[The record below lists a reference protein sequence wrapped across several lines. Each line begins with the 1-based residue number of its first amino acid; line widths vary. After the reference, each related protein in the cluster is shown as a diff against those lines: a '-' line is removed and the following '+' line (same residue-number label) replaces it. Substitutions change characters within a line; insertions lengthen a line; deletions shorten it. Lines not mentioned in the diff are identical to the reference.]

1 MIRQDDKY
9 KHPVLVQAQAV
20 KYGQRVCGDLVFED
34 RQADGAT
41 FMVLDGIGSGIKANV
56 AAQMF
61 SARLSEL
68 LKRGFSVY
76 EATASLVATLHRA
89 RTEDILFSA
98 FTLIRILPDGSASA
112 VSYEMPAPLFIEAR
126 TVSIAKQR
134 FFTMAGEVVGEAL
147 FKLRPGSGFLVVS
160 DGVTQAGMGGS
171 LAQGWTIEGTRD
183 FAAKALHDGLRLSQL
198 PQLLVDEAGR
208 LCGGR
213 HGDDATAAFFAAR
226 PGKTVQILTGPPV
239 NASDDAEFVSK
250 FLASDGVKVVCGST
264 TSDIC
269 ADRSGRE
276 IRTGTGGTPFEPP
289 EHFIAGIDLVT
300 EGALTLNQLF
310 NVLDEKSEDL
320 DPVSPVTRLRGYLEE
335 ADRVHFRVG
344 GANNPGH
351 ANIIFRQLG
360 VLPRSVI
367 VPLIADKLRGKGKLV
382 IIDNC

>member
-1 MIRQDDKY
+1 MIRLDAKY

-41 FMVLDGIGSGIKANV
+41 FMVLDGIGSGIKANL

-68 LKRGFSVY
+68 LKRGFSVH
-76 EATASLVATLHRA
+76 EATASLVETLHRA

-112 VSYEMPAPLFIEAR
+112 VSYEMPAPIFIEAR
-126 TVSIAKQR
+126 TASIAKQR
-134 FFTMAGEVVGEAL
+134 FFTMSGEVVGETL
-147 FKLRPGSGFLVVS
+147 FKLRPGSGFIVVS
-160 DGVTQAGMGGS
+160 DGITQAGLGGP
-171 LAQGWTIEGTRD
+171 LPQGLTIEGTRD
-183 FAAKALHDGLRLSQL
+183 FVNRAIHDGRSLSLL
-198 PQLLVDEAGR
+198 PQLLVEEAGR

-213 HGDDATAAFFAAR
+213 HGDDATAVLFSVR
-226 PGKTVQILTGPPV
+226 PGKTVQILTGPPIK
-239 NASDDAEFVSK
+239 SEDDSEFVSK
-250 FLASDGVKVVCGST
+250 FISSDGIKVVCGST

-269 ADRSGRE
+269 ARLSGRE

-289 EHFIAGIDLVT
+289 EHFIEGIDLVT

-310 NVLDEKSEDL
+310 NILEAREEDL
-320 DPVSPVTRLRGYLEE
+320 DAASPVTRLRAFLLA
-335 ADRVHFRVG
+335 ADRVHFRIG
-344 GANNPGH
+344 GASNPGH
-351 ANIIFRQLG
+351 SNIIFRQLG

-367 VPLIADKLRGKGKLV
+367 VPLIADKLRARGKLV
-382 IIDNC
+382 IVDNC